1 MYGYSHFDSEE
12 LKDAKRVHYRAVC
25 KLRCLTAALD
35 RTDPED
41 FDDLMVQIEAA
52 QEAVW
57 EAGLGVVRLSA
68 REAAANERPS
78 DR

>member
-1 MYGYSHFDSEE
+1 MYGYCHTDSEE
-12 LKDAKRVHYRAVC
+12 LKEAKRRHYRAVC

-41 FDDLMVQIEAA
+41 FDNLMDRIEAA

-57 EAGLGVVRLSA
+57 EAGRFVVRLNA
-68 REAAANERPS
+68 LEEAANERPS